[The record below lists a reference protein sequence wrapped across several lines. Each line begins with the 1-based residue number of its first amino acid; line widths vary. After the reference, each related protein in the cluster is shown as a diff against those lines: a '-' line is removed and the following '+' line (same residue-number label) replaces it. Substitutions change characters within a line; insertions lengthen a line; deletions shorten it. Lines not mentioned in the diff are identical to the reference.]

1 MTPSHPDP
9 ASVGPDN
16 PARNQ
21 MGRDVV
27 AAHCFSALAIA
38 GSSAAVKSA
47 VQAFRDSR
55 TPWDATALANSLATW
70 DPGNP
75 NTADLIETL
84 YREADACAGFPLP
97 NKRSAP

>member
-1 MTPSHPDP
+1 MTPSQPDT
-9 ASVGPDN
+9 ADLGPDN
-16 PARNQ
+16 PALNQ
-21 MGRDVV
+21 MGRDLV
-27 AAHCFSALAIA
+27 AALCFESLRIA
-38 GSSAAVKSA
+38 HSSPAVKSA

-55 TPWDATALANSLATW
+55 TPWAATELANALVVW